1 MSYHFLSQ
9 KRAFT
14 LAEVLI
20 TLGIIGVVAAMSIP
34 SLINNVR
41 ATKLKSQFNKAHAEV
56 QLAFKMMADNESVA
70 PSDYPRLDG
79 GDKTFYKE
87 FIKYFNSGFD
97 CGVAHAGAH
106 ISNLP
111 CYPLNKNYRTLDG
124 KTKVNSGWLDDGQI
138 GLMDGTLVLFE
149 NYVGKLW
156 LSIDINGYNNP
167 PNQWGVDL
175 FTFEATD
182 DGLIPMGNAKTSFN
196 EVDKLC
202 DPTSTNAMNGIT
214 CAEKAVK
221 DPNYFK
227 DLYKNYRK

>member
-1 MSYHFLSQ
+1 MKNL
-9 KRAFT
+9 KGFT

-20 TLGIIGVVAAMSIP
+20 TLGIIGVVAAMTIP
-34 SLINNVR
+34 ALMNNVR

-70 PSDYPRLDG
+70 PNDYNVRG
-79 GDKTFYKE
+79 KAYFYQS
-87 FIKYFNSGFD
+87 FMKYFKSPID
-97 CGVAHAGAH
+97 CGTSSTGQGMVKT
-106 ISNLP
+106 LP
-111 CYPLNKNYRTLDG
+111 CYHKYAGSVPYKTLDG
-124 KTKVNSGWLDDGQI
+124 NNSVSGSLLDDGQI
-138 GLMDGTLVLFE
+138 GLMDGALVLVE
-149 NYVGKLW
+149 NLNRLW
-156 LSIDINGYNNP
+156 ISIDINGYNNP

-182 DGLIPMGNAKTSFN
+182 DGLIPMGNAKTSYYK
-196 EVDKLC
+196 DKDKYC
-202 DPTSTNAMNGIT
+202 DPSKSDSRNGIT